1 MYKEIKIVY
10 CDSARDE
17 IIKIFEKLDID
28 KYMNLNGLE
37 AVWAKNVK
45 HLNTRIWPGTDSL
58 MFLILE
64 NEKANVLLEELRE
77 MKKTLMDGVGFFVLV
92 SPIEEI
98 I

>member
-17 IIKIFEKLDID
+17 ITKIFEKLDID

-58 MFLILE
+58 MFLILD
-64 NEKANVLLEELRE
+64 NEKANLLLEELRE

>member
-1 MYKEIKIVY
+1 
-10 CDSARDE
+10 
-17 IIKIFEKLDID
+17 
-28 KYMNLNGLE
+28 
-37 AVWAKNVK
+37 
-45 HLNTRIWPGTDSL
+45 